1 MKFDFH
7 DKVILVTGGSRGIGR
22 ELCRMFA
29 ESGGRVAFNY
39 RTNVDAAEFVLS
51 GLQGEGH
58 MAFQADLENPD
69 AVQRLAREVAE
80 SAGTIDVLINNAGI
94 YEYHDFARVSYA
106 EWRAAWR
113 RTVDVNLIGAA
124 NLAYCVG
131 QYMVQ
136 QGEGRIVNIGSRGA
150 FRGEPRAPAYG
161 AAKAALHAMSQ
172 SLAQALAPHNI
183 FVGAVAPGF
192 VRTDMAAEILAGPE
206 GDAIRSQS
214 PLNRVAEPEEV
225 ARAALFLASK
235 GCEFLTGSIIDVNG
249 ASYLRS

>member
-1 MKFDFH
+1 MKFDFD

-39 RTNVDAAEFVLS
+39 RTNVDAAESVLS
-51 GLQGEGH
+51 SLPGERH
-58 MAFQADLENPD
+58 MAVQADLEDPD

-80 SAGTIDVLINNAGI
+80 RAGAIDVLINNAGI
-94 YEYHDFARVSYA
+94 YEYHDFARVSYE

-131 QYMVQ
+131 QFMMQ
-136 QGEGRIVNIGSRGA
+136 QGKGRIVNIGSRGA

-161 AAKAALHAMSQ
+161 AAKAGLHAMSQ

-192 VRTDMAAEILAGPE
+192 VRTDMAADILAGPE
-206 GDAIRSQS
+206 GDGIRSQS

-225 ARAALFLASK
+225 ARAALFLASE

-249 ASYLRS
+249 ASYLRT